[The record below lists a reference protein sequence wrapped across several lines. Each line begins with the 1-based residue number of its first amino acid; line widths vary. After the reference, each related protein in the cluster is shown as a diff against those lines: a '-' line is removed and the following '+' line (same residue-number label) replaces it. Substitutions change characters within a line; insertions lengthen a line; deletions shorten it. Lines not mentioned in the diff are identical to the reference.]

1 MKMYIAGKITGNPEY
16 YEHFQRAMLKLRAA
30 GHTVITPTILPDG
43 LEYAEYLHICYSL
56 IDVAE
61 GVYFLS
67 NWTES
72 AGAREE
78 HRYACHTGK
87 VLFFEPGKITEVKE

>member
-1 MKMYIAGKITGNPEY
+1 MKTYIAGKITGNPDY
-16 YEHFQRAMLKLRAA
+16 YEHFQRAALDLRIA

-43 LEYAEYLHICYSL
+43 LDYADYMHICFSL

-61 GVYFLS
+61 SVYMLS

-72 AGAREE
+72 AGAVEE
-78 HRYACHTGK
+78 HRYALHTGK
-87 VLFFEPGKITEVKE
+87 VVLYEKGAPHV